1 MIKKKELG
9 VSLNEQLAE
18 EFQNNLKDSKDE
30 KSMRDLKTIF
40 GQQIDFIE
48 VVNKSKP
55 KKLWVD
61 QGRIFYNKLMQEC
74 LNNNNILMYST
85 HNEGMSVIAQR
96 SIKNIKG

>member
-1 MIKKKELG
+1 MG

-96 SIKNIKG
+96 FIKNTKG

>member
-1 MIKKKELG
+1 M
-9 VSLNEQLAE
+9 SLNEQLAE

-61 QGRIFYNKLMQEC
+61 QGRIFYNKLMQEY

-96 SIKNIKG
+96 FIKNIKG

>member
-1 MIKKKELG
+1 MG

-96 SIKNIKG
+96 FIKNIKG